1 MRLATLDNGTP
12 DGELVVVS
20 DDDNRCL
27 SAGSRVPNLLAAI
40 SDWQKAE
47 PDLRELATRLGVGDG
62 SPIDR

>member
-20 DDDNRCL
+20 ADDNRCL

-40 SDWQKAE
+40 SDWQ
-47 PDLRELATRLGVGDG
+47 
-62 SPIDR
+62 